1 MSARQDFGEDLICK
15 FASVLLDGNPA
26 LEGKFHHVLRL
37 PRNPKGI
44 RCCMAC
50 WCFAASFPRR
60 SPGGELHLID
70 DLISYWTAAVRV
82 ASLVSDS
89 WDVDDFIGQGTV
101 WRLQSNMPVAF
112 VAERRAM
119 HLGVSNFCC
128 MQMTLLSSA
137 KTQQTCKEL
146 QMQPLQGL
154 ELGGCVLVLVGTKCC
169 TVCWPEARQ
178 LLPCNSTL
186 ASNHGR
192 PFAVTL
198 I

>member
-1 MSARQDFGEDLICK
+1 METRHLRGSSTTFCAFLDIRRAFAVARRAG
-15 FASVLLDGNPA
+15 A
-26 LEGKFHHVLRL
+26 LLRL
-37 PRNPKGI
+37 LQ
-44 RCCMAC
+44 
-50 WCFAASFPRR
+50 RR

-70 DLISYWTAAVRV
+70 ALVSYWTAAVRV

-89 WDVDDFIGQGTV
+89 WDVNDFIGQGTV
-101 WRLQSNMPVAF
+101 WHLQSNMPVAF

-119 HLGVSNFCC
+119 HLGVSKFCC

-137 KTQQTCKEL
+137 KTQQTCKEF

-169 TVCWPEARQ
+169 TVCWPEARR

-186 ASNHGR
+186 PSNHGR